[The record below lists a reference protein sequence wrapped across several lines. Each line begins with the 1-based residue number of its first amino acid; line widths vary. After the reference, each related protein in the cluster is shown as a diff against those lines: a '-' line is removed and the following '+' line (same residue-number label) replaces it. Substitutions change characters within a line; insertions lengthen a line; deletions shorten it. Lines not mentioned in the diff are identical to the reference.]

1 MLAVNVKSFCA
12 QKTYNKSVQW
22 LGVSSNKFKYSLG
35 KDYAD
40 SKATEDNSG
49 SKEKGQVNFI

>member
-12 QKTYNKSVQW
+12 QKTYNKSVQCR
-22 LGVSSNKFKYSLG
+22 YSLG